1 MMFEFKQNKAF
12 HMLQLVVH
20 PALKHFS
27 YGILNVYT
35 SLGTVTTFS
44 NVAHTYYCFRYT
56 SYCVHNHVTLNHVYT
71 PLHFIPI
78 NLTDL
83 SNLAAKWRIKQAI
96 ACIFPVFF
104 YLASS
109 DFNFLFVFNLSN
121 ISSYTNSRYIH
132 IVSVIVSIR
141 TSRFSY
147 IIYTFWWIIFCVLWF
162 KNVKLNNKKGI

>member
-56 SYCVHNHVTLNHVYT
+56 SYFVHNHVTLTNVYT
-71 PLHFIPI
+71 LLHFLPI
-78 NLTDL
+78 KLTDL

-104 YLASS
+104 IQPVPITTFYLYLIYQSS
-109 DFNFLFVFNLSN
+109 VA
-121 ISSYTNSRYIH
+121 TPNSRCIH
-132 IVSVIVSIR
+132 IVSVMVRIR

-147 IIYTFWWIIFCVLWF
+147 IIYTF
-162 KNVKLNNKKGI
+162 